1 MKKLTLVIDPSKE
14 DRFYLRARLALAG
27 RTQVHEADTALQGL
41 DLVRQNYFDLVI
53 VNLEVPDMEGWELV
67 RQLVGLEPEVG
78 PVVVT
83 SANGSDDLQDLAE
96 AAGCRDALAKP
107 FDPFQVQ
114 TVLLKI

>member
-1 MKKLTLVIDPSKE
+1 MNKVTLVIDPCKE

-27 RTQVHEADTALQGL
+27 RTQMYEADTALHGL

-53 VNLEVPDMEGWELV
+53 VNLEVPDMVGWELV
-67 RQLVGLEPEVG
+67 RQLVALEPDIG

-83 SANGSDDLQDLAE
+83 SAMGSVDLSELAE
-96 AAGCRDALAKP
+96 AAGCRDVLVKP

-114 TVLLKI
+114 KVLLKI